1 MQGKH
6 AFEYAVVRVMPHV
19 EREEFFNAG
28 VVLYCPSQKFLDTRL
43 QLDEEMVRV
52 FCTKI
57 NIDEL
62 REHIKAFET
71 VCKGG
76 NDAGPIGK
84 LPIAERFRW
93 LTAPR
98 STILQTSRPHPGLC
112 DDAGEMLEH
121 LHKQLVAKD

>member
-6 AFEYAVVRVMPHV
+6 AFEYAVVRIMPHV

-28 VVLYCPSQKFLDTRL
+28 VVLYCPGQKFLDTRL
-43 QLDEEMVRV
+43 QLNEDMVRV
-52 FCTKI
+52 FCDKI

-62 REHIKAFET
+62 TEHVSAFER

-121 LHKQLVAKD
+121 LYGQLVLKG

>member
-6 AFEYAVVRVMPHV
+6 AFEYAVVRIMPHV

-28 VVLYCPSQKFLDTRL
+28 VVLYCPNQKFLDARL
-43 QLDEEMVRV
+43 QLNEEMVRI
-52 FCTKI
+52 FCNKI

-62 REHIKAFET
+62 REHINAFER

-76 NDAGPIGK
+76 DDAGPIGK

-93 LTAPR
+93 LTAQR

-112 DDAGEMLEH
+112 DDAGEMLVH
-121 LHKQLVAKD
+121 LFAQLVAKG